1 VNPSKGSLVEI
12 TLTFTAEEANQILMG
27 LSNLPTSSGVYP
39 LAMRIK
45 TEAEKQLADQR
56 EAS

>member
-1 VNPSKGSLVEI
+1 VEI
-12 TLTFTAEEANQILMG
+12 TLTFTAEEANQILAG

-56 EAS
+56 EES